1 VSAVTTD
8 GWDDEQRAALVALLR
23 IRPGGLRCHA
33 ISERVAQT
41 LDALALLRET
51 DDVTLF
57 GPSVAEQALDVAR
70 RDIATWESGPFRMLT
85 FLDRE
90 YPQRLRSVHQ
100 MPPVIFMQG
109 QLLAG
114 DHGVSV
120 VGSRAASEPATAFAV
135 TVARLLVEADVTVI
149 AGLAAGVDTAA
160 HRSALRARGRT
171 VAVVGCGLEHV
182 YPASNRG
189 LQARIGR
196 EGLVLSQFMP
206 SVAPTQSSF
215 RLRNAT
221 MSAYG
226 YATIIVEAGEY
237 SGTRILA
244 RQAIGHGR
252 PVILHESVAVGTQWG
267 RALLTRPGV
276 HVATSPQQAVAHVL
290 TVLHLEDQVA
300 RFLSLT

>member
-1 VSAVTTD
+1 MA

-23 IRPGGLRCHA
+23 IGPRGLSCHA

-51 DDVTLF
+51 DDATLF
-57 GPSVAEQALDVAR
+57 SPSVAEQELEIAQ
-70 RDIATWESGPFRMLT
+70 RDIATWQSGPFRMLT

-100 MPPVIFMQG
+100 MPPVIFVQG

-114 DHGVSV
+114 DRGVSV
-120 VGSRAASEPATAFAV
+120 VGSRNASERAAAFAD
-135 TVARLLVEADVTVI
+135 TVARLLVESGVTVI
-149 AGLAAGVDTAA
+149 AGLAKGVDTAA
-160 HRSALRARGRT
+160 HEGALQAQGRT
-171 VAVVGCGLEHV
+171 VAVVGCGLEHL

-189 LQARIGR
+189 LQARICR

-206 SVAPTQSSF
+206 SVTPTQSSL
-215 RLRNAT
+215 RSRNAT

-244 RQAIGHGR
+244 RQAVGHGR
-252 PVILHESVAVGTQWG
+252 PVILDESVVVGTQWG
-267 RALLTRPGV
+267 RDLLNRPGV
-276 HVATSPQQAVAHVL
+276 HVATSPEQAVAHVL
-290 TVLHLEDQVA
+290 AVLRLEDQVDQ
-300 RFLSLT
+300 FLSPA

>member
-1 VSAVTTD
+1 MA

-23 IRPGGLRCHA
+23 IRPGGLRCHTIA
-33 ISERVAQT
+33 ERVAQT

-51 DDVTLF
+51 DDATLF
-57 GPSVAEQALDVAR
+57 TPSVAEQALEVAR
-70 RDIATWESGPFRMLT
+70 GDLATWQSGPFRMLT

-100 MPPVIFMQG
+100 MPPVIFVQG
-109 QLLAG
+109 QLLAR
-114 DHGVSV
+114 DRGVSV
-120 VGSRAASEPATAFAV
+120 VGSRAASERGAAFAD
-135 TVARLLVEADVTVI
+135 TVARLLVEAGVTVI
-149 AGLAAGVDTAA
+149 AGLAEGVDAAA
-160 HRSALRARGRT
+160 HRGALQARGRT
-171 VAVVGCGLEHV
+171 VAVVGCGLDHV

-189 LQARIGR
+189 LQARISQ

-206 SVAPTQSSF
+206 SFTPTRSSF

-244 RQAIGHGR
+244 RQAVGHGR
-252 PVILHESVAVGTQWG
+252 PVILDESVVVGTQWG
-267 RALLTRPGV
+267 RDLLTRPGV
-276 HVATSPQQAVAHVL
+276 HVATSPQQAVGHVL
-290 TVLHLEDQVA
+290 AVLRLEDQVA
-300 RFLSLT
+300 RFLSLA